1 VINVGTL
8 AKIRR
13 MHLRD
18 GLPIK
23 EIERRTGL
31 ARNTIKAWLRK
42 GEMVEP
48 KYPQRV
54 NQTKLDGYTE
64 TLATWLKADL
74 HRGKRD
80 RRTIKALYEGW
91 SSRAT
96 PVATAG
102 WLPLPGAGE
111 PSSRARSARVLSCR

>member
-1 VINVGTL
+1 MINVRTL

-42 GEMVEP
+42 GEP
-48 KYPQRV
+48 STPS
-54 NQTKLDGYTE
+54 GS
-64 TLATWLKADL
+64 
-74 HRGKRD
+74 
-80 RRTIKALYEGW
+80 IKASATL
-91 SSRAT
+91 RAQVT
-96 PVATAG
+96 IAAT
-102 WLPLPGAGE
+102 
-111 PSSRARSARVLSCR
+111 